1 MSAARES
8 DELDGQS
15 TLTATAERVDALGT
29 LEHDALFYGND
40 DEYVAGV
47 LGFVREGL
55 RRDEPVLV
63 SVPHWNLDLLRNALT
78 PDELPRVRLR
88 DMTVA
93 GRNPGRIIGN
103 VLTAFVREHPDTR
116 VRIVGEPIWAG
127 RTDEEYPA
135 CAEHEALIN
144 VALGDLPAYIQCPYD
159 TSKLPTSVLTDA
171 TRTHPTLAAGTE
183 RWTSPTYTDP
193 AMVAASFDVDL
204 SPVPAE
210 AEFVVIG
217 PETGARAARVLVH
230 EAGRMYGLD
239 GDRLADVRLVVQE
252 LAVNTLTHSRGRGL
266 LEVWTADDHLVVQV
280 QDGGRITDPLA
291 GRRPPEPPHVGHGL
305 FVVHQLADL
314 VRIHRESTGTTVRT
328 YFRLS

>member
-1 MSAARES
+1 M
-8 DELDGQS
+8 
-15 TLTATAERVDALGT
+15 TATAQQAGTLGT
-29 LEHDALFYGND
+29 LEHDALFYASD

-55 RRDEPVLV
+55 ERDEPVLV
-63 SVPHWNLDLLRNALT
+63 SVPEWNLALLRDGLT
-78 PDELPRVRLR
+78 PQEAPRVRLR

-103 VLTAFVREHPDTR
+103 VLTAFVREHPATR

-144 VALGDLPAYIQCPYD
+144 VALGQLPAYIQCPYD
-159 TSKLPTSVLTDA
+159 TSTLPTSVLTDA
-171 TRTHPTLAAGTE
+171 TRTHPTLAAGPE
-183 RWTSPTYTDP
+183 RWTSPAYTDP
-193 AMVAASFDVDL
+193 GMVAASFDVPL
-204 SPVPAE
+204 TPVPPD

-217 PETGARAARVLVH
+217 HETGASAARELVH
-230 EAGRMYGLD
+230 DAGRAHGLD
-239 GDRLADVRLVVQE
+239 GDRLAEVRLVAQE
-252 LAVNTLTHSRGRGL
+252 LAVNTLTHSPGRGL

-280 QDGGRITDPLA
+280 QDGGRISDPLV
-291 GRRPPEPPHVGHGL
+291 GRRPPAPPHVGHGL

-314 VRIHRESTGTTVRT
+314 VRIHRESHGTTVRT
-328 YFRLS
+328 YFRLP